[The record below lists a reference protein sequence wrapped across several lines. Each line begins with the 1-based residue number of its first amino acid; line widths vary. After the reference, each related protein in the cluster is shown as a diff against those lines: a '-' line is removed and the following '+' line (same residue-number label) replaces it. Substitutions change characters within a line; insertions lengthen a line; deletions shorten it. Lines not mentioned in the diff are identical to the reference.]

1 VSSLQSRSLAALF
14 ALAAF
19 SPLAC
24 SSTLEVTRI
33 NSAQEKPNN
42 VWVFFTVEE
51 EDEPIAGL
59 TAEDFEIYEDD
70 KLVSKFESKQTIQN
84 PDVAAVMYTLLL
96 LDMSGSI
103 TESGEADRLVDAA
116 HMFSERVGK
125 TQKVGVYAF
134 DGGED
139 IYSVVRFT
147 EEPGSI
153 DGGLEGLRAY
163 KSKDPSTNLN
173 GAIVQGLEVLDKAL
187 EKDKRPLKFG
197 TLVVFSD
204 GSDRAARVSKEEMLE
219 ALGDEKYDDY
229 EIYAIGVGAEIE
241 QGELQEIGRD
251 GSELAE
257 DDEKVREAFEKVAA
271 RIEAHSKRF
280 YLLSYCTPARQG
292 EHRVRIDALANRDK
306 KGKARSRGSLEYEF
320 DANGFGPPPECDP
333 ERQPSFSLDKNLDGK
348 AAREQDEKKKQQ
360 KDVNAGA
367 SVGRKQAADPE
378 PPAGQLMR
386 GAARAGRW
394 LPRSAPSLAASRLRR
409 ARARGTARSRA
420 RREGLRA
427 EHRPRAA
434 RTSTKRRRH
443 GCRVH
448 RRRPRPG
455 SWLLRRTRGSVRVHV
470 RDEVHSPRAPAR
482 PSRARGRHPGSV
494 PWSPPR

>member
-1 VSSLQSRSLAALF
+1 MAIALSVASISSGAG
-14 ALAAF
+14 
-19 SPLAC
+19 C
-24 SSTLEVTRI
+24 SSLEVTRI
-33 NSAQEKPNN
+33 NSAQQKPNN
-42 VWVFFTVEE
+42 VWVFFTVEDGE
-51 EDEPIAGL
+51 EPVAGL

-116 HMFSERVGK
+116 QMFSERVGK

-153 DGGLEGLRAY
+153 EGGLEGLRTY

-173 GAIVQGLEVLDKAL
+173 GAIVQGLDVLDTAL

-204 GSDRAARVSKEEMLE
+204 GSDRAARVTKEEMLE
-219 ALGDEKYDDY
+219 GLRDEKFVDY
-229 EIYAIGVGAEIE
+229 EVYAIGVGAEIDKN
-241 QGELQEIGRD
+241 ELSEIGRN
-251 GSELAE
+251 GTELAE

-280 YLLSYCTPARQG
+280 YLLSYCTPARKG
-292 EHRVRIDALANRDK
+292 EHKVRIDALANRNK
-306 KGKARSRGSLEYEF
+306 NGKARSRGSLEYEF

-333 ERQPSFSLDKNLDGK
+333 ERAPTFSLDKDLDGK
-348 AAREQDEKKKQQ
+348 AAREQDEKKNKNP
-360 KDVNAGA
+360 NASGG
-367 SVGRKQAADPE
+367 SSGRA
-378 PPAGQLMR
+378 
-386 GAARAGRW
+386 
-394 LPRSAPSLAASRLRR
+394 
-409 ARARGTARSRA
+409 
-420 RREGLRA
+420 
-427 EHRPRAA
+427 
-434 RTSTKRRRH
+434 
-443 GCRVH
+443 
-448 RRRPRPG
+448 
-455 SWLLRRTRGSVRVHV
+455 
-470 RDEVHSPRAPAR
+470 PRAP
-482 PSRARGRHPGSV
+482 GG
-494 PWSPPR
+494 